1 MPPRAAPYLPQGVC
15 GGSSARR
22 GRGRAGPPGGD
33 AGGQTRPCP
42 PGNPDAPCVS
52 RPGNGRPRGLH
63 GRDWA
68 GRPPAPARGAAGA
81 AGGADP
87 QLREDSASDPRA
99 PVPARLLTGRL
110 WRPEATAGLPGHRPQ
125 GPRRRGAREGE
136 RKCPRHGRSQATRAP
151 PSVPGPRPSLSS
163 PQLSLCPAHG
173 PLAAA
178 GSPGEGN
185 SSSHCGGLGPALR
198 SLGLRC
204 GRDLSES
211 RCPWAVGTQHGHPTA
226 YVRSQRGAEAAAT
239 TRPTCAVSGPSRRR
253 STTEQVAVPG
263 LKAQRDVT
271 PSHQRGPGA
280 EGHPP
285 WVTIPQPAPTHVPRG
300 PRGRWASRGTPSP
313 TPALSLSFSLS
324 PRRGQSGR
332 TSRSRGLVQE
342 EGPARAKPREEA
354 GRSPRDT
361 RVQAPLTHGHQ
372 GAAEDSPRE
381 ATGCACGLAASAT
394 HGEVGSGS
402 RGLSLQL
409 PAWRHEHWSW
419 RPRGPPGPPQGGSR
433 RHRGAVG
440 TGRLARPTGKLR
452 LERQGQP
459 GEQLPPTGPS
469 PRPLSGCWP
478 SASRSTH
485 LCAFG

>member
-151 PSVPGPRPSLSS
+151 PSVPGPRPSVPG

-198 SLGLRC
+198 SLGTALR
-204 GRDLSES
+204 
-211 RCPWAVGTQHGHPTA
+211 A
-226 YVRSQRGAEAAAT
+226 
-239 TRPTCAVSGPSRRR
+239 
-253 STTEQVAVPG
+253 
-263 LKAQRDVT
+263 
-271 PSHQRGPGA
+271 
-280 EGHPP
+280 
-285 WVTIPQPAPTHVPRG
+285 
-300 PRGRWASRGTPSP
+300 
-313 TPALSLSFSLS
+313 
-324 PRRGQSGR
+324 
-332 TSRSRGLVQE
+332 
-342 EGPARAKPREEA
+342 
-354 GRSPRDT
+354 
-361 RVQAPLTHGHQ
+361 
-372 GAAEDSPRE
+372 
-381 ATGCACGLAASAT
+381 
-394 HGEVGSGS
+394 
-402 RGLSLQL
+402 
-409 PAWRHEHWSW
+409 
-419 RPRGPPGPPQGGSR
+419 
-433 RHRGAVG
+433 
-440 TGRLARPTGKLR
+440 
-452 LERQGQP
+452 
-459 GEQLPPTGPS
+459 
-469 PRPLSGCWP
+469 
-478 SASRSTH
+478 
-485 LCAFG
+485 